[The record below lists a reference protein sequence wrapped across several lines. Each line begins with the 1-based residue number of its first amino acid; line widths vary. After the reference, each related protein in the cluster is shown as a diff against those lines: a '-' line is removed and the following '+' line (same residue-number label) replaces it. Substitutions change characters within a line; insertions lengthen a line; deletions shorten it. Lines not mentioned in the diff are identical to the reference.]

1 MKSGIH
7 TIHWNLYRNK
17 VAAEKAQKAAAAK
30 KSAEPAPVRKDS
42 ASKARQDSTS
52 GNRGNNRDN
61 KGGQRNREGKIP
73 EGFNFGSPASLSC
86 YHLSVLSPASARFLN
101 LVFCQTSVLN
111 QDVVKLFSW
120 TLVSRGELFYSL

>member
-1 MKSGIH
+1 MQSGIY
-7 TIHWNLYRNK
+7 WNLYRNK
-17 VAAEKAQKAAAAK
+17 VAAEKAQKAAEAK
-30 KSAEPAPVRKDS
+30 KSAEPAPARKES

-73 EGFNFGSPASLSC
+73 EGLYFGSPASMSF
-86 YHLSVLSPASARFLN
+86 YHMRLALLFSQS

-111 QDVVKLFSW
+111 QDKVKLFSW
-120 TLVSRGELFYSL
+120 TVVPPGELFYGL